1 MIQVIGIQIRSDRE
15 PFFANQ
21 LLAHKLTELRP
32 NVSLEQSML
41 EKSIIAFG
49 ILMTCYH

>member
-15 PFFANQ
+15 P
-21 LLAHKLTELRP
+21 LAHKLTGLRP